1 MSKAWIENISDESI
15 VDRYLTYCFDLN
27 HNTEKDAPMTYVE
40 YRFYGGPW
48 HGQERTVPNRNI
60 VQGSTYYI
68 STEAVVRGTETGYV
82 DPAVAKYGSYVF
94 VDGDFIWSDMEEYV
108 KCVHTYNGY
117 GLPQL
122 FENISVFLR
131 GLGNVPPEYHV
142 CLQTFDIQAD
152 PDTRTLRLR
161 VYVTKVVK

>member
-1 MSKAWIENISDESI
+1 
-15 VDRYLTYCFDLN
+15 
-27 HNTEKDAPMTYVE
+27 MTYGE

-68 STEAVVRGTETGYV
+68 GTETVAVRGTETGYV
-82 DPAVAKYGSYVF
+82 DPAVATYGSYVF

>member
-1 MSKAWIENISDESI
+1 
-15 VDRYLTYCFDLN
+15 
-27 HNTEKDAPMTYVE
+27 MTYGE

-48 HGQERTVPNRNI
+48 HGQERTVPNQNI

-68 STEAVVRGTETGYV
+68 GTETVVVRGTETGYV

-142 CLQTFDIQAD
+142 CLQTLDF
-152 PDTRTLRLR
+152 
-161 VYVTKVVK
+161 